1 VKEKAMTSWRETI
14 SDRRT
19 CRIDLEQV
27 VAVVTTHQQGFV
39 EVYLRGG
46 HVLTVEGTMDDFAP
60 LRLESYSSK
69 NFAG

>member
-1 VKEKAMTSWRETI
+1 
-14 SDRRT
+14 
-19 CRIDLEQV
+19 
-27 VAVVTTHQQGFV
+27 VAAVTTHQQGFV